1 MGVRIVLADDH
12 RLFREG
18 MRSMLSAHPDFEVV
32 GEAEDGAAAIQL
44 AADLLPDLI
53 LIDVGLPVVNGI
65 LATARILRTTRASKW
80 SPCQLTVIRCLW
92 KPCSMPAR
100 LAMSSRKLRFR
111 I

>member
-44 AADLLPDLI
+44 AADLLLI
-53 LIDVGLPVVNGI
+53 
-65 LATARILRTTRASKW
+65 
-80 SPCQLTVIRCLW
+80 
-92 KPCSMPAR
+92 
-100 LAMSSRKLRFR
+100 
-111 I
+111 